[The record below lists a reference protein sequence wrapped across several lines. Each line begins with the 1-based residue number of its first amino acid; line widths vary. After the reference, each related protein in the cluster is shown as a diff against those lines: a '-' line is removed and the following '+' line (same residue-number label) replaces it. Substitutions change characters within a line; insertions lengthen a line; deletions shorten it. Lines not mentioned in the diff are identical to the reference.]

1 MTGRIYHIDQN
12 ETLRA
17 LPERPYDSESL
28 LQELLAKYPDL
39 LAGEQMDEESPRR
52 WLLVAR
58 EYGVP
63 GEEEGSNRWSLD
75 HLFLDQDGI
84 PTLVEVKRSTDTRI
98 RREVVGQMLDYAA
111 NAVAYWP
118 VERIRQSFESAA
130 ELRAE
135 DPNRLVLQLLGKDLE
150 NPEEIQTFWGN
161 VKTNLQAGRV
171 RMVFVA
177 DLIPVELR
185 RIVEFL
191 NQQMDPAE
199 VLALEVKQFAGDG
212 VRTLVPKVI
221 GQTTGAIQK
230 KQSGSSSTSI
240 WTEERF
246 LREMAERQGQPAA
259 DAARAILDWSKAR
272 QLRIWW
278 GRGGQNGS
286 FFPMLDHKGEQNSLV
301 SLWTHSGSVEVQFQY
316 MKGPFAEE
324 QARMGLLHQ
333 LNQIPGVALS
343 PSRISMRPSFPVG
356 VLTKPENLARLF
368 EIWEGYLE
376 VISSS

>member
-1 MTGRIYHIDQN
+1 MTGHIYLIDQN

-17 LPERPYDSESL
+17 LPERPYNSESL
-28 LQELLAKYPDL
+28 LQELLDNYPDL

-52 WLLVAR
+52 WLLVTR

-63 GEEEGSNRWSLD
+63 GEEDGYDRWSLD

-118 VERIRQSFESAA
+118 IERIRQVFAA
-130 ELRAE
+130 TAEQRAE
-135 DPNRLVLQLLGKDLE
+135 DPDRLVLQLLGNETED
-150 NPEEIQTFWGN
+150 PEAVHTFWSN

-199 VLALEVKQFAGDG
+199 VLAVEVKQFVGDG

-221 GQTTGAIQK
+221 GQTTGAMQK
-230 KQSGSSSTSI
+230 KQSGAGGNSV

-246 LREMAERQGQPAA
+246 LREMAERQGRPAA
-259 DAARAILDWSKAR
+259 EVAKAILEWSRAR

-286 FFPMLDHKGEQNSLV
+286 FFPMLDHNGEQNSLV

-324 QARMGLLHQ
+324 AARRELMQ
-333 LNQIPGVALS
+333 KLNQIPGVALS
-343 PSRISMRPSFPVG
+343 PSRISMRPSFPIA

-368 EIWEGYLE
+368 EIWEEYLE
-376 VISSS
+376 RIRAS